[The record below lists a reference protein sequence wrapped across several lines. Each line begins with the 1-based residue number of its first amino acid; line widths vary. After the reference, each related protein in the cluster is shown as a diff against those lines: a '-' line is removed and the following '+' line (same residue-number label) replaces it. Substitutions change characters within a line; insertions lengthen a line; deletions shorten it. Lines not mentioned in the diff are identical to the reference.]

1 MKKSNKILLFGLFI
15 AIVYIVLCVY
25 IQKDRM
31 IPKSPTKSKSNNEV
45 QKLSLESVDIN
56 DSTHNKSTLEYKIE
70 NGVITIAGNMPI
82 LDNDDILKKTMMRFC
97 GEEYCDRTILF
108 SADRENPSWKNIA
121 KEFIDLFYEENLTN
135 ASFLADEFGNISI
148 SGELLTRKS
157 KDRITQ
163 ILNSNHSVN
172 IIDNTHLKVSP
183 VLEDTP
189 KISKAK
195 IIDINKSIDK
205 NVTVVDS
212 SKVVDSNEVIDI
224 AQNKIIELLSTKKIN
239 FVRNRARITRR
250 GIRTLKE
257 IIPILKNTPNI
268 KILVK
273 GYTDAGGK
281 RAINRWI
288 SSQRAKSVKNYLG
301 SHGINPKDIEA
312 KGFGEDDL
320 LYEDNPYS
328 PLNRRVEIEI
338 KRR

>member
-1 MKKSNKILLFGLFI
+1 MKKSNKILLFGLL
-15 AIVYIVLCVY
+15 IVILYIVLCVY
-25 IQKDRM
+25 IQKNRM
-31 IPKSPTKSKSNNEV
+31 TAKSATISNNEV
-45 QKLSLESVDIN
+45 KEVSLESVDTNI
-56 DSTHNKSTLEYKIE
+56 TYNKSTLEYKIE

-82 LDNDDILKKTMMRFC
+82 LDNNDVLKKTMMRFC

-148 SGELLTRKS
+148 GGELLTRKS

-183 VLEDTP
+183 LPEETP
-189 KISKAK
+189 KISEAK

-205 NVTVVDS
+205 NVTVLNS
-212 SKVVDSNEVIDI
+212 SIVVDI

-257 IIPILKNTPNI
+257 IIPILKDTPNI
-268 KILVK
+268 KIIVK

-338 KRR
+338 KRK

>member
-1 MKKSNKILLFGLFI
+1 MKKSNKILLFGLL
-15 AIVYIVLCVY
+15 IVILYIVLCVY
-25 IQKDRM
+25 IQKNRM
-31 IPKSPTKSKSNNEV
+31 IAKSATISNNEV
-45 QKLSLESVDIN
+45 KEVSLESVDTNI
-56 DSTHNKSTLEYKIE
+56 TYNKSTLEYKIE

-82 LDNDDILKKTMMRFC
+82 LDNNDVLKKTMMRFC

-148 SGELLTRKS
+148 GGELLTRKS

-183 VLEDTP
+183 LPEETP
-189 KISKAK
+189 KISEAK

-205 NVTVVDS
+205 NVTLLHSSIVV
-212 SKVVDSNEVIDI
+212 DI

-257 IIPILKNTPNI
+257 IIPILKDTPNI
-268 KILVK
+268 KIIVK

-338 KRR
+338 KRK